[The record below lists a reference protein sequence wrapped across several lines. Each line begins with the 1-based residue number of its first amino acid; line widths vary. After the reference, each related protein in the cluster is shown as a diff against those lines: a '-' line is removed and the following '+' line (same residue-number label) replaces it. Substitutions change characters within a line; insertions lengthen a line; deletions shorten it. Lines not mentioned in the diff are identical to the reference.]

1 MSQNLTLYREEWI
14 GDFRFVEYTDYRLS
28 RPSYM
33 LIALPDAG
41 LVSVIGATHL
51 IKKLGME
58 EVGGVDSYV
67 FPPIAVIHRGIPRP
81 PVRIFA
87 KNNLMIAVSEFLPP
101 TGAVPAF
108 VSALLDYATRRGVD
122 VVTCMTGLPIPNRFE
137 VENLNTYFITSSK
150 ELAEKLQGLGVKLFE
165 NGYLVGPYALVL
177 KEGCRRRL
185 GVLVILTESFMEFP
199 DPEAS
204 AKGLEVLSKIVEVEV
219 DVAELLEQAEIIRV
233 KAREHMKKILPNLA
247 QMKKEY
253 EYTPPLYT

>member
-1 MSQNLTLYREEWI
+1 MAQHITLYREEWI
-14 GDFRFVEYTDYRLS
+14 GDFRFVEYTDYRMA

-33 LIALPDAG
+33 LVALPDAG

-58 EVGGVDSYV
+58 EIGGVDSYV
-67 FPPIAVIHRGIPRP
+67 FPPIAVIHKGVPRP

-87 KNNLMIAVSEFLPP
+87 KNNLMVVMSEFLPP
-101 TGAVPAF
+101 TGAIPAF
-108 VSALLDYATRRGVD
+108 VSALLDYAMRRGID

-137 VENLNTYFITSSK
+137 VETLNTYFITSSS

-185 GVLVILTESFMEFP
+185 GVLVVLTESFMEFP

-204 AKGLEVLSKIVEVEV
+204 AKGLEVLSKVFDVKI
-219 DVAELLEQAEIIRV
+219 DVADLLEQAEIIRV